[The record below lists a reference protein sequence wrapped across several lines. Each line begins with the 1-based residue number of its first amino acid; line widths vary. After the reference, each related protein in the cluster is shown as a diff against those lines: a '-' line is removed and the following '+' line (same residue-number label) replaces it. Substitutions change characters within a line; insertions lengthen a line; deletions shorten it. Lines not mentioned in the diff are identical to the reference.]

1 MKRKTI
7 LVTGAA
13 GFLGSYI
20 TRILFEEGYQLI
32 LLIRGK
38 NNIGAMERS
47 LEIFSQFG
55 MSGYDS
61 GMLQDSIEIVEG
73 DVSQRYFGLN
83 SWDYLRLAETIDEVF
98 HCAAVI
104 KFDND
109 SWDMLTRTN
118 VVGTQHVARF
128 CLTRKIKRLHYIST
142 AYVAGKRRG
151 TVFESELEQNQEF
164 NNNYERS
171 KFEAERGLFA
181 MYKQYQLPCTVY
193 RPGIIVG
200 DTLTGFTKNFDNVYV
215 FGKGLCRLKDHATR
229 NFQEKDAGAIS
240 RTHPIYLEIPGD
252 KYSTINLVP
261 VDYVAGAIVAISMR
275 RESIN
280 KTFHVVNPSPPT
292 LGELAVWMM
301 AATGF
306 YGIKIE
312 PIYKFQSC
320 KQTLR
325 EKMFLQRIDAF
336 LPYLLGE
343 PRFDVSNTRDLLRGA
358 GIECSMITGDFINR
372 CMQYA
377 IEVDWGRKYPNK
389 PLTLCEK
396 RN

>member
-83 SWDYLRLAETIDEVF
+83 SWDYLRLTETVDEVF

-109 SWDMLTRTN
+109 AWDMLTRTN
-118 VVGTQHVARF
+118 VIGTQHGARF
-128 CLTRKIKRLHYIST
+128 CLTSKIKRLHYIST

-215 FGKGLCRLKDHATR
+215 FGKGLCRLKEHATR
-229 NFQEKDAGAIS
+229 NFQEKDAGTIS
-240 RTHPIYLEIPGD
+240 RTHTACLEIPGD

-280 KTFHVVNPSPPT
+280 KTFHIVNPSPPT

-343 PRFDVSNTRDLLRGA
+343 PRFDASNTRDLLRGT

-372 CMQYA
+372 CIQYA
-377 IEVDWGRKYPNK
+377 IEVDWGKNDPNK
-389 PLTLCEK
+389 PLTLCER

>member
-1 MKRKTI
+1 
-7 LVTGAA
+7 
-13 GFLGSYI
+13 
-20 TRILFEEGYQLI
+20 
-32 LLIRGK
+32 
-38 NNIGAMERS
+38 
-47 LEIFSQFG
+47 
-55 MSGYDS
+55 
-61 GMLQDSIEIVEG
+61 
-73 DVSQRYFGLN
+73 
-83 SWDYLRLAETIDEVF
+83 
-98 HCAAVI
+98 
-104 KFDND
+104 
-109 SWDMLTRTN
+109 
-118 VVGTQHVARF
+118 
-128 CLTRKIKRLHYIST
+128 
-142 AYVAGKRRG
+142 
-151 TVFESELEQNQEF
+151 
-164 NNNYERS
+164 
-171 KFEAERGLFA
+171 

-215 FGKGLCRLKDHATR
+215 FGKGLCRLKEHATR
-229 NFQEKDAGAIS
+229 NFQEKDAGTIS
-240 RTHPIYLEIPGD
+240 RTHTACLEIPGD

-280 KTFHVVNPSPPT
+280 KTFHIVNPSPPT

-343 PRFDVSNTRDLLRGA
+343 PRFDASNTRDLLRGT

-372 CMQYA
+372 CIQYA
-377 IEVDWGRKYPNK
+377 IEVDWGKNDPNK
-389 PLTLCEK
+389 PLTLCER